1 MDAAAVKSSLATASS
16 SWACRELGVVGVCWE
31 MGGQRFRSRRGSVR
45 IRSRVGA
52 GEGRVESSFLFFRCV
67 ARSRV
72 THLERHQDALLAVH
86 AVEPAL
92 PSLPLLV
99 GFVVRLRRSRVGLER
114 VDDGGEP
121 LAESPGLVE
130 RPGYRVVPIY
140 AGGLPERTVLWLGRA
155 GRPDEHARDATE
167 RLAAGHAAR
176 ADPADGSGRDSGSPA
191 RQHRRSGAPA
201 RGSPRAHGAA
211 SREKP
216 VAAEARHG
224 NRDGRHAS
232 DLNDDSPVVRA
243 NLCSLQR
250 LVRRSNPRV
259 SGSPRTRRA
268 L

>member
-31 MGGQRFRSRRGSVR
+31 IGGQRFRSRRGSVR
-45 IRSRVGA
+45 IRSRVRG
-52 GEGRVESSFLFFRCV
+52 GGGSGGIFFLFFRCV